1 MNVVDTWS
9 EKYSIN
15 KQIKIIAKYF
25 KEHLRGSP
33 CYLKEHDESI
43 SKAVYQRSL
52 GIVNLLSLQSRMI

>member
-1 MNVVDTWS
+1 MRETTITLSQKKLFDDRYIKFMPMNVVDTWS

-33 CYLKEHDESI
+33 C
-43 SKAVYQRSL
+43 
-52 GIVNLLSLQSRMI
+52 